1 MNRTLYQLAYRNI
14 KKYRKY
20 YILVCVLIFMTS
32 LFYNTFMITQKS
44 YFQVNR
50 RYNEEKYGYWYVAG
64 TIEDPIGFDR
74 IAKTYEHDDND
85 RFLYAYLYDQ
95 GKTISGLRVGYVT
108 KNFYNVCGNK
118 IIQGDLPKNKNEI
131 AITKEVFEENGYQLN
146 QTIHIKS
153 KISEDTQFQIVGV
166 IQNSQEQY
174 FPDIYTAIDN
184 QYESIHIFSDRE
196 IDYSDQHEY
205 MITIQDT
212 NEYSY
217 NHAPTYAGYL
227 ESQMNLAFLLEGIL
241 LIAFVLIALTSISL
255 KKRTQEFALLRGIGM
270 TTRQMILMTLY
281 EYMLCTFIATILGT
295 IVSIGISY
303 AIMIYIESQKNILFW
318 MISFEDL
325 CIYTLSVIGCIFIA
339 LLYPI
344 SNSSKQALSGTF
356 EGKRF
361 QYIQI
366 RYRKLQFQNKWR
378 LALRELKTNKKIHFF
393 LIVILSFHFSLIL
406 MNQVINSYN
415 NDLDALNNTA
425 TIVQYNNAYLTVEVN
440 SQEDY
445 HLIHQLAFDKTM
457 DVKQKN
463 HVDVQSYYWG
473 NGYINSVVTTPLENI
488 EELSIQGRL
497 PMNDHE
503 VLICQNTHFNKKT
516 AEDSTEVFDLHL
528 NDKLQLGDDNVEI
541 VGILKPLDEV
551 EDSLFQ
557 LYPFSNGP
565 SLYVMPSLYQ
575 NLQSGKELK
584 TVQIFYDSSQQREQY
599 KEMIYEKS
607 MSLYETIQDNGLL
620 EFYKGGK
627 YSEEIY
633 LNSYILIMTFIACTL
648 LCYVFNKYEME
659 NRKGDYSLYQL
670 IGMTKKDILKK
681 QICKGIIVFGI
692 IEVISLLMLGL
703 ECLYLGYWIMPISSF
718 LYLTGIIFI
727 ICIIVYGLP
736 LRYVLTDNPLDGFHQ
751 VD

>member
-50 RYNEEKYGYWYVAG
+50 RYNEEKYGYWYVSG

-131 AITKEVFEENGYQLN
+131 AITKEVFEENGYHLN
-146 QTIHIKS
+146 QTIHMES

-166 IQNSQEQY
+166 IQNSQEEY

-196 IDYSDQHEY
+196 IDHSDQHEY
-205 MITIQDT
+205 MISIQDT
-212 NEYSY
+212 NKYSY

-241 LIAFVLIALTSISL
+241 LITIVLIALTSISL

-281 EYMLCTFIATILGT
+281 EYMLCTFIAAILGAM
-295 IVSIGISY
+295 VSIGISY
-303 AIMIYIESQKNILFW
+303 AIMIYIESQKNFLIW

-378 LALRELKTNKKIHFF
+378 LALRELKTNKKIHLF
-393 LIVILSFHFSLIL
+393 LIIILSFHFSLIL

-415 NDLDALNNTA
+415 NDLDALNNEV
-425 TIVQYNNAYLTVEVN
+425 TIVQYNNAYFTVEVN

-463 HVDVQSYYWG
+463 QVDVQSYYWG

-503 VLICQNTHFNKKT
+503 VLICQNTQFNKKT

-575 NLQSGKELK
+575 NLQSDEEVK
-584 TVQIFYDSSQQREQY
+584 TIQIFYDSSQQREQY
-599 KEMIYEKS
+599 KEIIYEKS
-607 MSLYETIQDNGLL
+607 MSLYETIRDNGLL
-620 EFYKGGK
+620 EFYNGMK
-627 YSEEIY
+627 YTEEIY
-633 LNSYILIMTFIACTL
+633 LNSYILIMTFIVCTL

-659 NRKGDYSLYQL
+659 NRRGDYCLYQL
-670 IGMTKKDILKK
+670 IGMTKKDIFKK

-718 LYLTGIIFI
+718 LYLTEIIFV

>member
-50 RYNEEKYGYWYVAG
+50 RYNEEKYGYWYVSG
-64 TIEDPIGFDR
+64 TIENPIGFDR

-95 GKTISGLRVGYVT
+95 GRTISGLRVGYVT

-146 QTIHIKS
+146 QIIHIQS

-281 EYMLCTFIATILGT
+281 EYMLCTFIAAILGAM
-295 IVSIGISY
+295 VSIGISY
-303 AIMIYIESQKNILFW
+303 AIMIYIESQKNFLIW

-415 NDLDALNNTA
+415 NDLDALNNEV
-425 TIVQYNNAYLTVEVN
+425 TIVQYNNAYFTVEVN

-463 HVDVQSYYWG
+463 KVDVQSYNWG

-488 EELSIQGRL
+488 KELSIQGRL

-503 VLICQNTHFNKKT
+503 VLICQNTQFNKKT

-584 TVQIFYDSSQQREQY
+584 NVQIFYDSSQQREQY
-599 KEMIYEKS
+599 KEIIYEKS
-607 MSLYETIQDNGLL
+607 MSLYETIKDNGLL
-620 EFYKGGK
+620 EFYKGEK

-670 IGMTKKDILKK
+670 IGMTKKDIFKK

>member
-50 RYNEEKYGYWYVAG
+50 RYNEEKYGYWYVSG

-95 GKTISGLRVGYVT
+95 GKTILGLRVGYVT

-146 QTIHIKS
+146 QIIHIQS

-205 MITIQDT
+205 MISIQDT

-241 LIAFVLIALTSISL
+241 LITIVLIALTSISL

-281 EYMLCTFIATILGT
+281 EYMLCTFIAAILGAM
-295 IVSIGISY
+295 VSIGISY
-303 AIMIYIESQKNILFW
+303 AIMIYIESQKNFLIW

-393 LIVILSFHFSLIL
+393 LIIILSFHFSLIL

-415 NDLDALNNTA
+415 NDLDALNNEV
-425 TIVQYNNAYLTVEVN
+425 TIVQYNNAYFTVEVN

-503 VLICQNTHFNKKT
+503 VLICQNTQFNKKN

-670 IGMTKKDILKK
+670 IGMTKKDILKM

>member
-50 RYNEEKYGYWYVAG
+50 RYNEEKYGYWYVSG

-146 QTIHIKS
+146 QIIHIQS

-415 NDLDALNNTA
+415 NDLDALNNEV
-425 TIVQYNNAYLTVEVN
+425 TIVQYNNAYFTVEVN

-488 EELSIQGRL
+488 KELSIQGRL

-503 VLICQNTHFNKKT
+503 VLICQNTQFNKKN

-584 TVQIFYDSSQQREQY
+584 NVQIFYDSSQQREQY
-599 KEMIYEKS
+599 KEIIYEKS
-607 MSLYETIQDNGLL
+607 MSLYETIRDNGLL
-620 EFYKGGK
+620 EFYNGMK
-627 YSEEIY
+627 YTEEIY
-633 LNSYILIMTFIACTL
+633 LNSYILIMTFIVCTL

-659 NRKGDYSLYQL
+659 NRRGDYCLYQL
-670 IGMTKKDILKK
+670 IGMTKKDIFKK

>member
-255 KKRTQEFALLRGIGM
+255 KKRTQEFSLLRGIGM

-281 EYMLCTFIATILGT
+281 EYMLCTFIAAILGAM
-295 IVSIGISY
+295 VSIGISY
-303 AIMIYIESQKNILFW
+303 AIMIYIESQKNFLIW

-415 NDLDALNNTA
+415 NDLDALNNEV
-425 TIVQYNNAYLTVEVN
+425 TIVQYNNAYFTVEVN

-463 HVDVQSYYWG
+463 KVDVQSYNWG

-488 EELSIQGRL
+488 KELSIQGRL

-503 VLICQNTHFNKKT
+503 VLICQNTQFNKKT

-584 TVQIFYDSSQQREQY
+584 NVQIFYDSSQQREQY
-599 KEMIYEKS
+599 KEIIYEKS
-607 MSLYETIQDNGLL
+607 MSLYETIKDNGLL
-620 EFYKGGK
+620 EFYKGEK

-670 IGMTKKDILKK
+670 IGMTKKDIFKK

>member
-425 TIVQYNNAYLTVEVN
+425 TIVQYNNAYFTVEVN

-457 DVKQKN
+457 DVKQKTQ
-463 HVDVQSYYWG
+463 VDVQSYYWG

-503 VLICQNTHFNKKT
+503 VLICQNTQFNKKT

-557 LYPFSNGP
+557 LYLFSNGP

-692 IEVISLLMLGL
+692 IEVISLLMLVL